1 MSHKNNKT
9 GGRLSMYSQQ
19 SCEYCLLKVF
29 ENWLTV
35 STTTDKKSPTG
46 MGVTIKRTDRDIRKS
61 GVKSKEGRTLQ
72 KLQPSSP
79 TKNHQCPVTTVH
91 KNKQTNHRLKDGYIG
106 YAKDAGTHPKQVVRQ
121 IESDHAL
128 VRYSFL
134 QVFQGVPHT
143 LLMLANEDET
153 ALHYELALEN
163 FNELENIS
171 WIRSRADLLRDK
183 LKGKL
188 VPHWSCIY
196 DALDT
201 LKSGVANKCHHYKSS
216 KPKNDGLPNRR
227 HRQATDDPVCRASV
241 LSATSVCQPTAT
253 DIAKSICKSRH
264 TVHPATCNVHTLKPL
279 FSHKLLKADV
289 WCGAE
294 TEIQDKGLVNELTA
308 ASLSTCYRLLNCR
321 DLETCAPGFFLRT
334 IFPRTVQGKAAPDT
348 RTWDP
353 LLSVTKFDYL
363 KEPAS
368 TWQLGTTDDRLLR
381 KCIEWTDFSIEY
393 LFKTSLLAITNSTEF
408 STRSACLYHLLMMS
422 IVNSNVSE
430 NPSECPTTSI
440 FRTIKIHYFWRQT
453 DDFIGALPSSVFG
466 LAQQMETGKNA
477 PGIGLTRSS
486 ADYGVPGW
494 FLRLYEDMFSHSSST
509 GEDTFNSPSNTDAPC
524 SYTLL
529 SSKAWRQGRYLF
541 KMRHPTKRKCAP
553 PKRQLSVDNYAVFP
567 PFIPCPRAT
576 MSFEFQTT
584 QPTGLLVYSED
595 NSTGR
600 FLSITLL
607 PMHRL
612 KVELELRLPQY
623 RTSRDHTTM
632 VLDFATSHWKEPVEK
647 GHQLWHF
654 FNMTMSSGQTGN
666 ILSGLII
673 HLDEKRFVHQFT
685 PALIYSAPLSHK
697 TPKVYFG
704 EPLYIGQIPDHMRSD
719 ATKRSLFSSA
729 MQPTYNGLIQ
739 NLQLGECSVQEL
751 RGCKMSEGWRMC
763 DTLTPAE
770 LNNGAVYIPDS
781 RGLRVSGD
789 ECPHR
794 TPAQSTKYIKP
805 DVHTVSD
812 LKTSL
817 NQEQHRCFV
826 VNYIAI
832 SSLTEERIIDDRLMV
847 EI

>member
-1 MSHKNNKT
+1 MCRMNIYHLDNL
-9 GGRLSMYSQQ
+9 RL
-19 SCEYCLLKVF
+19 
-29 ENWLTV
+29 
-35 STTTDKKSPTG
+35 
-46 MGVTIKRTDRDIRKS
+46 
-61 GVKSKEGRTLQ
+61 
-72 KLQPSSP
+72 
-79 TKNHQCPVTTVH
+79 
-91 KNKQTNHRLKDGYIG
+91 
-106 YAKDAGTHPKQVVRQ
+106 
-121 IESDHAL
+121 
-128 VRYSFL
+128 
-134 QVFQGVPHT
+134 
-143 LLMLANEDET
+143 
-153 ALHYELALEN
+153 
-163 FNELENIS
+163 
-171 WIRSRADLLRDK
+171 
-183 LKGKL
+183 
-188 VPHWSCIY
+188 
-196 DALDT
+196 
-201 LKSGVANKCHHYKSS
+201 
-216 KPKNDGLPNRR
+216 
-227 HRQATDDPVCRASV
+227 
-241 LSATSVCQPTAT
+241 
-253 DIAKSICKSRH
+253 
-264 TVHPATCNVHTLKPL
+264 
-279 FSHKLLKADV
+279 
-289 WCGAE
+289 
-294 TEIQDKGLVNELTA
+294 
-308 ASLSTCYRLLNCR
+308 
-321 DLETCAPGFFLRT
+321 GF
-334 IFPRTVQGKAAPDT
+334 
-348 RTWDP
+348 
-353 LLSVTKFDYL
+353 
-363 KEPAS
+363 
-368 TWQLGTTDDRLLR
+368 
-381 KCIEWTDFSIEY
+381 
-393 LFKTSLLAITNSTEF
+393 
-408 STRSACLYHLLMMS
+408 LLMMTLH
-422 IVNSNVSE
+422 V
-430 NPSECPTTSI
+430 
-440 FRTIKIHYFWRQT
+440 
-453 DDFIGALPSSVFG
+453 
-466 LAQQMETGKNA
+466 MEVKSG
-477 PGIGLTRSS
+477 
-486 ADYGVPGW
+486 
-494 FLRLYEDMFSHSSST
+494 
-509 GEDTFNSPSNTDAPC
+509 
-524 SYTLL
+524 TLL
-529 SSKAWRQGRYLF
+529 FR
-541 KMRHPTKRKCAP
+541 
-553 PKRQLSVDNYAVFP
+553 SVDNYAVFP

-817 NQEQHRCFV
+817 NQEQHRCFGELLTFCRV
-826 VNYIAI
+826 MKARNVLLSTILCLLL
-832 SSLTEERIIDDRLMV
+832 SSQLHCYKFVD
-847 EI
+847 